1 MQIVKATEVIFKR
14 RVSTCKSG
22 ITHEKNINLKI
33 ESTVVEQLG
42 HGLFDDTDHFFEHHI
57 GQERDH
63 LSSLMRM
70 VVKRYVN
77 LRLKACGKR
86 YTEMIAH
93 KNLPSGRHELT
104 KKIIFLNQ

>member
-14 RVSTCKSG
+14 KVITCKSG
-22 ITHEKNINLKI
+22 ITHEKIIDLKR
-33 ESTVVEQLG
+33 ESAVVEQFG
-42 HGLFDDTDHFFEHHI
+42 HGIFDDTDHFFEHNI

-70 VVKRYVN
+70 IVKRYLN
-77 LRLKACGKR
+77 LRLKTNGKR

-93 KNLPSGRHELT
+93 KNLPLSRHELT